1 MKRFLLQFS
10 KRLLVLLLALTL
22 SSFQFNEENIRE
34 PFADYKVEQ
43 PYGSPSKVPIDWNSL
58 DYDDYYWGWY
68 YRQLWYLYHPNSSE
82 TPPWI
87 KSVPL
92 NGEYVLILFAFVYL
106 LIISKKYII
115 KI

>member
-1 MKRFLLQFS
+1 MF
-10 KRLLVLLLALTL
+10 VLTSYKYQPQL
-22 SSFQFNEENIRE
+22 RE
-34 PFADYKVEQ
+34 PFEEQ
-43 PYGSPSKVPIDWNSL
+43 KIELPNNTPNRAPIDWNSL
-58 DYDDYYWGWY
+58 DYYDYYWGWY